1 MKLVPPDP
9 AEQRR
14 QALHHGLLTTVS
26 LLKQRRAADIP
37 EATIDEYVALN
48 WLEWHGGTLRLTT
61 TGENLCK
68 QLVSA
73 LERSEPRTAD

>member
-1 MKLVPPDP
+1 MKLAPPDP

-14 QALHHGLLTTVS
+14 QALRHGLPTTVS

-68 QLVSA
+68 QQGST
-73 LERSEPRTAD
+73 LERSEPRSAA